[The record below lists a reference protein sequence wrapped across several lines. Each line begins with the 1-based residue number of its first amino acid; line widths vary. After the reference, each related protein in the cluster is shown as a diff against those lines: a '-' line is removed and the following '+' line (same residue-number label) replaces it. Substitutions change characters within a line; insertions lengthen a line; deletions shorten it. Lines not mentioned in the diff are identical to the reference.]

1 MGLFFWVIEM
11 FIFVN
16 SFWCGFC
23 GSCNLSSD
31 LVDRMLYAS
40 LEIKGFVHIILEI
53 KTQLIFYTLLILLD
67 VGFLVW

>member
-23 GSCNLSSD
+23 GSCNLSCD

-40 LEIKGFVHIILEI
+40 
-53 KTQLIFYTLLILLD
+53 
-67 VGFLVW
+67 

>member
-16 SFWCGFC
+16 SFWC

-53 KTQLIFYTLLILLD
+53 KTQLIFYTLLIVLD